1 MVDRYTRKPT
11 VIGAV
16 AGLLLLGGCGAPAS
30 NVATLVPGS
39 VAPPVLAASAETA
52 VRATW
57 VFDGADLLR
66 CRNSARELRRLQARF
81 SDRVE
86 IAAVAVDA
94 EREPVESFMRSERIR
109 AQVRYLGKGG
119 SSDARGVQRPAL
131 YLVKGRTVAAVY
143 LGVPFD
149 DAESI
154 KARDVEGA
162 VASLLGRSGASRVAG
177 GNPSSRSNS

>member
-1 MVDRYTRKPT
+1 MVTC
-11 VIGAV
+11 AV

-30 NVATLVPGS
+30 KVAALGPGS
-39 VAPPVLAASAETA
+39 VAPPALAASADTA

-81 SDRVE
+81 GERVE

-94 EREPVESFMRSERIR
+94 ERETVESFMRNERIR
-109 AQVRYLGKGG
+109 ASVRYLEGG
-119 SSDARGVQRPAL
+119 GGRDARGVQRPAL

-154 KARDVEGA
+154 EARDVEGA
-162 VASLLGRSGASRVAG
+162 VASLLGRSGASGIAG
-177 GNPSSRSNS
+177 ENHSSRSNS